1 MCWYEQLDEKV
12 REYLP
17 DMTME
22 REVPLSKH
30 TSFRIGGPARRLA
43 FPANREQLVILM
55 GLAESC
61 GVKPFLLGRG
71 TNLLV
76 DDRGLDTLVIK
87 TAEHMTAVRQLD
99 EVTLEADA
107 GILLNHLA
115 VYAQQHGLS
124 GLEFAHGIPGTLGGA
139 ICMNAGAYGGEM
151 RQVVTEV
158 TALLPEGVRRF
169 TAEEAAFGYRRSAF
183 LDTEAVVLGARLRL
197 TPDDPAAIRR
207 RMDDLMARR
216 RQSQPL
222 EYPSAGSTFKRPEGY
237 FAGTLIE
244 QTGLKGLTVGG
255 AQVSTKHAGFV
266 INVGGATPPTAC
278 IWSRRCG
285 SSAEKG
291 TSMEILI
298 ITGLSGGGKSRA
310 ASYLEDIGYYTVDNL
325 PAEMMVKFA
334 DFCAGSSG
342 RYDRVAL
349 VYDVRSGEPTDILI
363 ETLERLKAS
372 GVNCRMLFLEAD
384 NQTIVNR
391 YKETRRMHPLQK
403 KGESVEQAIRREREW
418 MQPVRDHAD
427 FVLDTSALSIA
438 KLRSELLD
446 LFGQQGDRG
455 GLAVNILSFGFKHGI
470 PIEADLVFDVR
481 FMPNPYYVPEL
492 KNKTG
497 LDQAVRDFVFSF
509 RQTNDFMEQLE
520 KMLTFLLPLY
530 AEEGKSALV
539 IAIGC
544 TGGHHRSVAVAHELA
559 EYITEEG
566 YQVTENHRDISR

>member
-1 MCWYEQLDEKV
+1 
-12 REYLP
+12 
-17 DMTME
+17 
-22 REVPLSKH
+22 
-30 TSFRIGGPARRLA
+30 
-43 FPANREQLVILM
+43 
-55 GLAESC
+55 
-61 GVKPFLLGRG
+61 
-71 TNLLV
+71 
-76 DDRGLDTLVIK
+76 
-87 TAEHMTAVRQLD
+87 
-99 EVTLEADA
+99 
-107 GILLNHLA
+107 
-115 VYAQQHGLS
+115 
-124 GLEFAHGIPGTLGGA
+124 
-139 ICMNAGAYGGEM
+139 
-151 RQVVTEV
+151 
-158 TALLPEGVRRF
+158 
-169 TAEEAAFGYRRSAF
+169 
-183 LDTEAVVLGARLRL
+183 
-197 TPDDPAAIRR
+197 
-207 RMDDLMARR
+207 
-216 RQSQPL
+216 
-222 EYPSAGSTFKRPEGY
+222 
-237 FAGTLIE
+237 
-244 QTGLKGLTVGG
+244 
-255 AQVSTKHAGFV
+255 
-266 INVGGATPPTAC
+266 
-278 IWSRRCG
+278 
-285 SSAEKG
+285 
-291 TSMEILI
+291 MEILI

-492 KNKTG
+492 KNLTG
-497 LDQAVRDFVFSF
+497 LDQEVVDYVMAAPESQELLRRYES
-509 RQTNDFMEQLE
+509 MLE
-520 KMLTFLLPLY
+520 YALPLY
-530 AEEGKSALV
+530 VKEGKSQLM
-539 IAIGC
+539 IAVGC
-544 TGGHHRSVAVAHELA
+544 TGGKHRS
-559 EYITEEG
+559 ITFARKIGEFCEKLG
-566 YQVTENHRDISR
+566 YEPSVQHRDAKRTL

>member
-1 MCWYEQLDEKV
+1 
-12 REYLP
+12 
-17 DMTME
+17 
-22 REVPLSKH
+22 
-30 TSFRIGGPARRLA
+30 
-43 FPANREQLVILM
+43 
-55 GLAESC
+55 
-61 GVKPFLLGRG
+61 
-71 TNLLV
+71 
-76 DDRGLDTLVIK
+76 
-87 TAEHMTAVRQLD
+87 
-99 EVTLEADA
+99 
-107 GILLNHLA
+107 
-115 VYAQQHGLS
+115 
-124 GLEFAHGIPGTLGGA
+124 
-139 ICMNAGAYGGEM
+139 
-151 RQVVTEV
+151 
-158 TALLPEGVRRF
+158 
-169 TAEEAAFGYRRSAF
+169 
-183 LDTEAVVLGARLRL
+183 
-197 TPDDPAAIRR
+197 
-207 RMDDLMARR
+207 
-216 RQSQPL
+216 
-222 EYPSAGSTFKRPEGY
+222 
-237 FAGTLIE
+237 
-244 QTGLKGLTVGG
+244 
-255 AQVSTKHAGFV
+255 
-266 INVGGATPPTAC
+266 
-278 IWSRRCG
+278 
-285 SSAEKG
+285 
-291 TSMEILI
+291 MEILI

-544 TGGHHRSVAVAHELA
+544 TGGHHRSVAIAHA
-559 EYITEEG
+559 
-566 YQVTENHRDISR
+566 VTEFIKQKGYRVEETHRDISR